1 MSSSALANESIDGD
15 RNSACILSPM
25 TDISDVVSDQAVPV
39 RERRW
44 GSDKMGLALRGLILL
59 TVVGG
64 ITETL
69 IGLRDAWSHGA
80 PVNGQLGSVAQQAW
94 AVLPYALILFFAA
107 MHISKRSL
115 ITLLV
120 AALLCSFM
128 SSIYFELQEL
138 GLVVFVIPFVQLTF
152 VLGALAVMFT
162 FWLLRK
168 RPAHT

>member
-1 MSSSALANESIDGD
+1 MTE
-15 RNSACILSPM
+15 LS
-25 TDISDVVSDQAVPV
+25 DLVSDQAVPV

-44 GSDKMGLALRGLILL
+44 TTDKMALALRGLILM

-64 ITETL
+64 IIETL

-80 PVNGQLGSVAQQAW
+80 PVNGEFGGVLQQAL
-94 AVLPYALILFFAA
+94 AVLPYVLILLFAS

-128 SSIYFELQEL
+128 SSFYFELHEL
-138 GLVVFVIPFVQLTF
+138 GMVVYVVPFIQLVFVA
-152 VLGALAVMFT
+152 GALAVMFT